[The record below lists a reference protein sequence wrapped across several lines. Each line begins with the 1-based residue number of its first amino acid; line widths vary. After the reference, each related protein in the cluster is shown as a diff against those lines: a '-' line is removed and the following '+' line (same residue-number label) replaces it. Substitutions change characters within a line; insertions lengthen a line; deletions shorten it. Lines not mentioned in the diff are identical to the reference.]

1 MELFKP
7 SFEVEQNINTSAFS
21 KYLDG
26 VNESLI
32 SGRLAEKN
40 GEENF
45 KKHYV
50 EKLERELSEDP
61 ELEKLYEA
69 CVKGEDMEMLRK
81 KSEQQLKQLENVY
94 VDNPSLF
101 ELEGFVERQ
110 NKLMDFIRAID
121 KFSVV
126 LSTSESDR
134 KEFTSPRQRGESKSF
149 GFQDAI
155 IHADK
160 YVYASFAET
169 PHYMTGSSEEHHT
182 KLNMDKET
190 QLRSHMVF
198 QDYANII
205 ARSENHPIKEYLN
218 NMFDYDTGKRILATY
233 LASVFDS
240 VDEAVEFIQRNS
252 TPWEAQRWDEILQDE
267 NIKARMQKIKEKT
280 GIEPPL
286 SFEIK
291 IPDKAYAVE

>member
-1 MELFKP
+1 MESFKP
-7 SFEVEQNINTSAFS
+7 SFEAEENINKSSFS

-26 VNESLI
+26 VNENLI

-40 GEENF
+40 GEESF
-45 KKHYV
+45 KKYYV

-61 ELEKLYEA
+61 ELEALYDT
-69 CVKGEDMEMLRK
+69 CIKGENIELLRK
-81 KSEQQLKQLENVY
+81 KSERQLQELENVY

-101 ELEGFVERQ
+101 ELGNFVERQ

-126 LSTSESDR
+126 LSTTESDR
-134 KEFTSPRQRGESKSF
+134 KEFTAPRQRGESKSF

-160 YVYASFAET
+160 YVYASFAEI
-169 PHYMTGSSEEHHT
+169 PHYMTGPLDSHHT

-205 ARSENHPIKEYLN
+205 ARSENHPTREYLN

-240 VDEAVEFIQRNS
+240 VDEAVEFIKRNND
-252 TPWEAQRWDEILQDE
+252 PYHAQRWDEALQDE

-291 IPDKAYAVE
+291 IPNNAYAVE